1 MKNISKFLLL
11 LLLPAVTFIACKK
24 QENKVFYLG
33 GTAPVLSASVTGT
46 VPLAFATQNNPAL
59 KLSWTN
65 PDYKFTTGLSS
76 HDVTYTL
83 EFDTVGAK
91 FNGPN
96 KLTLTIGKE
105 LSKSFTQ
112 LELNQYLFSNMKL
125 VAGMVHNIEVRV
137 ISNLVN
143 NNAPLISNVLQF
155 SATPYVIPP
164 KVTPPTTGKL
174 YLVGNAT
181 PGGWNN
187 PVPVP
192 SQEFTKL
199 SNTLYQITVN
209 LVGGGSLLFLP
220 LNGDWGTKYGAI
232 GGNNSNNANGDDF
245 RVGGGDLLAPAAAGT
260 YKITVDFQA
269 GTFTVVK
276 L

>member
-143 NNAPLISNVLQF
+143 NNAPLTSNVLQF

>member
-155 SATPYVIPP
+155 SETPYVIPP